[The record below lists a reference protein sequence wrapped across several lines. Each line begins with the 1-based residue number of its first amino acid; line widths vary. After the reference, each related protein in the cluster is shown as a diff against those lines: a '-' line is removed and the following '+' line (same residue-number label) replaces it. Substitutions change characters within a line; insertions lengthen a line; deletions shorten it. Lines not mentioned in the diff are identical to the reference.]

1 MSRAATDDESDARH
15 SNETGVKKKHEK
27 TRKEAY
33 AQSRTRSVWLNRIM
47 TRCLIT
53 NYAAYATTDSRRRA
67 SGLCNVRVYVSTSN
81 TLRRKYLCTNVGYLY
96 SRVLRKRFPDLQD
109 ILFHSYAFF
118 IQNTKEKT
126 EPLEFQ
132 VLHVQNTEKKIE

>member
-1 MSRAATDDESDARH
+1 MEHDIAQRIRRRVSRAATDDESDARH

-47 TRCLIT
+47 TRCLII

-67 SGLCNVRVYVSTSN
+67 SGLCNVNLNVSTGN
-81 TLRRKYLCTNVGYLY
+81 TFRRKYLCTNVG
-96 SRVLRKRFPDLQD
+96 
-109 ILFHSYAFF
+109 
-118 IQNTKEKT
+118 
-126 EPLEFQ
+126 
-132 VLHVQNTEKKIE
+132 